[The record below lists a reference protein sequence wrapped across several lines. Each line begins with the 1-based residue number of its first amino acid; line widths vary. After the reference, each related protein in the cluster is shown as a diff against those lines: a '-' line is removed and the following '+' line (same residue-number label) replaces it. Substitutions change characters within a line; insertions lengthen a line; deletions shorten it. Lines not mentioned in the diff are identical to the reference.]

1 MTPSI
6 IHEHPMKGKWRPAP
20 PEMVARFN
28 DIVRDMLPGA
38 EMRKMFG
45 YPCVFVNGNML
56 AGLFDDFMMMRL
68 SPVDRRAFLQ
78 LDGAREFSPMPG
90 RSMREYVAIPPDL
103 VADDERLAA
112 WLQRGRAYTE
122 SLPPKPKFGK

>member
-1 MTPSI
+1 
-6 IHEHPMKGKWRPAP
+6 MKGKWHAAP

-28 DIVRDMLPGA
+28 VIVRDLLPGA
-38 EMRKMFG
+38 EMRRMFG

-68 SPVDRRAFLQ
+68 SPTDRQAFLQ

-90 RSMREYVAIPPDL
+90 RPMREYVAVPSDIL
-103 VADDERLAA
+103 ADDERLAA
-112 WLQRGRAYTE
+112 WLERGRAYAE
-122 SLPPKPKFGK
+122 SLPAKPKVGK